1 MKHSKDTL
9 TGITVTVSVHLA
21 VIVFLLFAVVR
32 TGVFDRGQ
40 SYLFDFSKKETPL
53 QDKEDK
59 RSAAEQRVEQLLRD
73 AGVQSVRETPRNV
86 RVDRGAL
93 KDDRGTDAE
102 KLYSEAER
110 IAREYRE
117 NMSREDGEID
127 VVQKQPQK
135 KEEQKETPVYQ
146 GPSVLSYSL
155 SGRKGSCLPIPAYK
169 CVGEGEVTVIIT
181 VDPSGKVTNAKIQE
195 EVSSTDTCLRNY
207 ALKAARASR
216 FSANPSAPSRQI
228 GNIVYSFIAQ

>member
-155 SGRKGSCLPIPAYK
+155 SGRKGSYLPIPAYK

>member
-32 TGVFDRGQ
+32 TGVFDREQ
-40 SYLFDFSKKETPL
+40 SYLLDFSKKETPL

-73 AGVQSVRETPRNV
+73 AGVQSVRESPRNV

-102 KLYSEAER
+102 KLYSDAER

-127 VVQKQPQK
+127 VVHKQPTKTEETK
-135 KEEQKETPVYQ
+135 KTPVYQ

-155 SGRKGSCLPIPAYK
+155 SGRKGSYLPIPAYK

-181 VDPSGKVTNAKIQE
+181 VDPSGRVTNAKIQE
-195 EVSSTDTCLRNY
+195 EVSSSDTCLRNY
-207 ALKAARASR
+207 ALKAARSSR
-216 FSANPSAPSRQI
+216 FSANPGAPSRQI
-228 GNIVYSFIAQ
+228 GNIIYSFVAQ

>member
-32 TGVFDRGQ
+32 TGVFDSEQ
-40 SYLFDFSKKETPL
+40 SYLLDFSKKETPL

-73 AGVQSVRETPRNV
+73 AGVQSVRESPRNV

-102 KLYSEAER
+102 KLYSDAER

-127 VVQKQPQK
+127 VVQKQPTK
-135 KEEQKETPVYQ
+135 IEERKETPVYQ

-155 SGRKGSCLPIPAYK
+155 SGRKGSYLPIPAYK

-181 VDPSGKVTNAKIQE
+181 VDPSGRVTNAKIQD
-195 EVSSTDTCLRNY
+195 EVSSSDTCLRNY
-207 ALKAARASR
+207 ALKAARSSR
-216 FSANPSAPSRQI
+216 FSANPGAPSRQI
-228 GNIVYSFIAQ
+228 GNIVYSFVAQ

>member
-1 MKHSKDTL
+1 MKYSKDTL
-9 TGITVTVSVHLA
+9 TGIAVTVSVHLA
-21 VIVFLLFAVVR
+21 VIVFLLVAVVR
-32 TGVFDRGQ
+32 TGVFDKEQ
-40 SYLFDFSKKETPL
+40 SYLLDFSKKESPL
-53 QDKEDK
+53 PSNEDK
-59 RSAAEQRVEQLLRD
+59 RSAAEQRIEQLLRD
-73 AGVQSVRETPRNV
+73 AGVQSARETPRNV

-102 KLYSEAER
+102 KLYNDAER
-110 IAREYRE
+110 IEREYRE
-117 NMSREDGEID
+117 NMAREDGEINI
-127 VVQKQPQK
+127 VQKPPIK

-155 SGRKGSCLPIPAYK
+155 SGRKGSYLPIPAYK

-207 ALKAARASR
+207 ALKAARSSR
-216 FSANPSAPSRQI
+216 FSANPGAPSRQI
-228 GNIVYSFIAQ
+228 GNIVYSFVAQ

>member
-32 TGVFDRGQ
+32 TGVFDSEQ
-40 SYLFDFSKKETPL
+40 SYLLDFSKKETPL
-53 QDKEDK
+53 QDKENK

-73 AGVQSVRETPRNV
+73 AGVQSVRESPRNV

-102 KLYSEAER
+102 KLYSDAER

-127 VVQKQPQK
+127 VVQKQPTK
-135 KEEQKETPVYQ
+135 IEERKETPVYQ

-155 SGRKGSCLPIPAYK
+155 SGRKGSYLPIPAYK

-181 VDPSGKVTNAKIQE
+181 VDPSGRVTNAKIQD
-195 EVSSTDTCLRNY
+195 EVSSSDTCLRNY
-207 ALKAARASR
+207 ALKAARSSR
-216 FSANPSAPSRQI
+216 FSANPGAPSRQI
-228 GNIVYSFIAQ
+228 GNIVYSFVAQ